1 MEFIIIIS
9 NYLPNSYL
17 SNRVTIILKIMIT
30 INIIVHHLK
39 DNQEVIIHYQIK
51 SHLYFIRIKSYCLV
65 KY

>member
-1 MEFIIIIS
+1 MEFIIIII

-17 SNRVTIILKIMIT
+17 SNQVTIILKIMIT

-39 DNQEVIIHYQIK
+39 DNQEVIIRYQIK
-51 SHLYFIRIKSYCLV
+51 SHLYFIRIISYCLV